1 MSHTKVVYDGTL
13 ESALKIKNLAASEC
27 IITIDGDLI
36 IDNQKIK
43 RGESWSKQSI
53 RKDRK
58 DNTRSDKNEVRGT
71 SV

>member
-1 MSHTKVVYDGTL
+1 MNHTKVVYDGTL

-36 IDNQKIK
+36 IDNQKITK
-43 RGESWSKQSI
+43 GESWSKQSI
-53 RKDRK
+53 RKDRE
-58 DNTRSDKNEVRGT
+58 DNTRSDKNEVRGA